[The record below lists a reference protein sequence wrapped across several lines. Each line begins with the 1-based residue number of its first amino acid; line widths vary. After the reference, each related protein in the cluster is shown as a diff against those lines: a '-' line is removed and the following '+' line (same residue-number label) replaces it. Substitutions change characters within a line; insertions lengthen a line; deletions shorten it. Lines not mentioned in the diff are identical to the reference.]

1 MQYLDIVCEEYE
13 SEYESEYGGIY
24 DSNFIFYDEEIE
36 GSDYVWDDEIVD
48 DDDYDDDVILEE
60 IPFVYCPGYEETGEA

>member
-1 MQYLDIVCEEYE
+1 MLRIDFLCDEYQ

-36 GSDYVWDDEIVD
+36 GSYYDWDDGISD
-48 DDDYDDDVILEE
+48 DDESDDDVILEE
-60 IPFVYCPGYEETGEA
+60 IPFVYCPGHEETGEA